1 MIQRFF
7 NRYKIRTKLYI
18 IGGGIAVFF
27 IIVGSLNYY
36 YINKLR
42 RYSDVVAK
50 VEKLSYTITKL
61 RKAEKDFLL
70 IDRFSSDFLLSNKSK
85 SLNNFEYEFAEAKTL
100 FDQLEK
106 NPLIQSNQ
114 LVEQLGTI
122 RADFESYYAI
132 FHQMVKAINERG
144 YDNTGLVGRMETAA
158 NEFQLK
164 VEQLTNNNDY
174 NKKVVNIRLTEK
186 NYLLKKELQY
196 KDKLLTQ
203 LRTFH
208 KELKNRTINPVDTS
222 IVIQYT
228 IDSKDAN
235 QIIAALEQYRDL
247 FTRLSEADN
256 QIGLTGSKGLV
267 SNAVNLIHQIET
279 KIKTINNKVR
289 EQNEKARKNAV
300 ITLIIILLLLLLIS
314 FFKLITIANGIAK
327 PLEAFRD
334 YIMQLGK
341 GELPGTFKVDTE
353 DEIAEMA
360 TAVNALT
367 TNLKNTRQFVEE
379 VGQGNLDTE
388 VNVFDN
394 KGELGEA
401 LVQMRSE
408 LQKIANERQKQ
419 EQDDDKRNWTTQGI
433 ARFND
438 VLRKNTENLQ
448 ELGYQVIKELIDYL
462 QAVQGALFVIKETE
476 SNENTILELIAA
488 HAYNRRKYQSKQIAI
503 GEGLAGRCAR
513 EQKTIYL
520 TDIPDGHYEITSG
533 LGKSDPRSLLIAPII
548 LNDNLFGV
556 IEIASYNKLKDYE
569 IAFTE
574 KIAESVA
581 ANISNVKISERTSNL
596 LAETQKQADELA
608 AKEEQMRQN
617 MEELKTTQDEAARKE
632 AIATGFVNSVNH
644 SIIRAD
650 YLLDGT
656 LEYANLKFLDLMGYK
671 LQEAK
676 GMKVTSFVNEKD
688 MKLFEIQWKR
698 VVRGGKHI
706 EQEMRYY
713 TKEGKHWFLA
723 TYTPIRN
730 LEGEVVKILY
740 LAIDIE
746 HQKNKNL
753 DYENEIKA
761 IRRSIIQVEF
771 KTDGTMIDANEQFC
785 KALGYSKPDLKNL
798 SVFSYIPN
806 EKTLEFENTWKSI
819 TRGNPYEEQREV
831 VTKSGKTKWFQGS
844 YTAVKDFDDL
854 FYKVIYIA
862 YDVSDQKQLELE
874 AAKKADILMQ
884 QDAKMRENME
894 EMQNVQKQMA
904 ENEAIMTSRLNA
916 INKTNIVVEY
926 DLDGTIQTVNNLF
939 CEITGYLDTEI
950 TGKHHRLLV
959 DTEEKKS
966 FKYKEFWNDLKKGNT
981 QEGEFRRITK
991 DGRYIFIQGVYSA
1004 MKDANG
1010 KAYKIMELAY
1020 DITDKKLQEAE
1031 INGQIQAISR
1041 TNIMLELDL
1050 DGIIQKANPMFCNL
1064 FEYTESEITGRHHRI
1079 LVNKNDRQSADYND
1093 IWISLRNGH
1102 FNEGEYTRLRNDGSE
1117 IYVKETM
1124 FPILDMTDKPYKI
1137 ILLAF
1142 DISEIKLQQ
1151 KQLAFQTQ
1159 KLEESE
1165 KVLKT
1170 ALDESQKREQEIK
1183 EKTERLASSEE
1194 ELRQNLEEMQ
1204 ATQDEMERKQKE
1216 LESMNQKIKASEQIL
1231 KKTLSESK
1239 VKQNELDMQKEEVL
1253 ATQEEIKFKNEQL
1266 LRKIEEKDK
1275 EIQKLK
1281 DAMKS
1286 KNK

>member
-7 NRYKIRTKLYI
+7 DRFKIRTKLYI
-18 IGGGIAVFF
+18 IGVGIAVFF
-27 IIVGSLNYY
+27 IIVGIINYY
-36 YINKLR
+36 FINKFR
-42 RYSDVVAK
+42 RYSDVVAQIR
-50 VEKLSYTITKL
+50 ELSNTITRL
-61 RKAEKDFLL
+61 QRAEKNFLL
-70 IDRFSSDFLLSNKSK
+70 NDRFSTDFLLSDKSK
-85 SLNNFEYEFAEAKTL
+85 SLNNFEYEYAQAKTL
-100 FDQLEK
+100 FEQLE
-106 NPLIQSNQ
+106 NNSIIQSNQ
-114 LVEQLGTI
+114 LVEQLSI
-122 RADFESYYAI
+122 VRSDFDSYYTV
-132 FHQMVKAINERG
+132 FRQLVKAIRERG

-164 VEQLTNNNDY
+164 VEQLANNNEY
-174 NKKVVNIRLTEK
+174 NKKIVNIRLTEK
-186 NYLLKKELQY
+186 NYLLKKDLQY

-208 KELKNRTINPVDTS
+208 KGLKNRTIDAADTS
-222 IVIQYT
+222 VVVQYT
-228 IDSKDAN
+228 IDPKDAN

-247 FTRLSEADN
+247 FIQLSEADD
-256 QIGLTGSKGLV
+256 QIGLSGSSGLIR
-267 SNAVNLIHQIET
+267 NTVNLVQQIET
-279 KIKTINNKVR
+279 KIKTINI
-289 EQNEKARKNAV
+289 QLQEKNDRTSIAAV
-300 ITLIIILLLLLLIS
+300 ITLIIILLLLLGIS
-314 FFKLITIANGIAK
+314 FFKLFTIANGIAK

-334 YIMQLGK
+334 YILQLGK
-341 GELPGTFKVDTE
+341 GELPDSFKVNTD

-360 TAVNALT
+360 VAVNTLT
-367 TNLKNTRQFVEE
+367 VNLKNTRQFVQE
-379 VGQGNLDTE
+379 VGQGKLDTE

-394 KGELGEA
+394 KGALGEA

-419 EQDDDKRNWTTQGI
+419 EQDDDKRNWTSQGI

-438 VLRKNTENLQ
+438 ILRKNTENLQ
-448 ELGYQVIKELIDYL
+448 ELGYNVLKELIDYL
-462 QAVQGALFVIKETE
+462 QAVQGALFVIEKDD
-476 SNENTILELIAA
+476 NNDTILQLIAA
-488 HAYNRRKYQSKQIAI
+488 HAYNRRKYKSKQIAI

-520 TDIPDGHYEITSG
+520 TDIPDGHFAITSG
-533 LGKSDPRSLLIAPII
+533 LGKSDPRSLLIVPII

-556 IEIASYNKLKDYE
+556 IEIASYHILKDYE

-581 ANISNVKISERTSNL
+581 ANISNVKISERTANL
-596 LAETQKQADELA
+596 LAETRQQARELT

-617 MEELKTTQDEAARKE
+617 MEELKATQDEAARKE

-676 GMKVTSFVNEKD
+676 GMKVTSFINEKD
-688 MKLFEIQWKR
+688 LKLFEIQWKR
-698 VVRGGKHI
+698 VIRGGKHI
-706 EQEMRYY
+706 EEEMRYY

-730 LEGEVVKILY
+730 MEGEVVKILY

-761 IRRSIIQVEF
+761 IRRSIIQAEF
-771 KTDGTMIDANEQFC
+771 KTDGSVIDANEQFC

-806 EKTLEFENTWKSI
+806 EETLEFENIWKSI
-819 TRGNPYEEQREV
+819 IRGNPYEEQREV
-831 VTKSGKTKWFQGS
+831 VTKSNKIKWFQGS

-862 YDVSDQKQLELE
+862 YDVSGQKQLELE
-874 AAKKADILMQ
+874 AAKKAEILMQ

-894 EMQNVQKQMA
+894 EMENVQKQMA
-904 ENEAIMTSRLNA
+904 ENEAIMTTRLNA

-926 DLDGTIQTVNNLF
+926 DLDGTIKSVNNLF
-939 CEITGYLDTEI
+939 CEIIGYLETEI
-950 TGKHHRLLV
+950 IGKHHRLLV

-966 FKYKEFWNDLKKGNT
+966 FEYKEFWNDLKKGNT
-981 QEGEFRRITK
+981 QEGEFKRITK

-1004 MKDANG
+1004 IKDGNG

-1020 DITDKKLQEAE
+1020 DITEKKLQEAE
-1031 INGQIQAISR
+1031 INGQIKAISR

-1064 FEYTESEITGRHHRI
+1064 FGYTEKEIAGRHHRV
-1079 LVNKNDRQSADYND
+1079 LVNKDDRKSNDYND
-1093 IWISLRNGH
+1093 IWINLRNGH
-1102 FNEGEYTRLRNDGSE
+1102 FNEGEFTRLRNDGSE

-1124 FPILDMTDKPYKI
+1124 FPILDMMDKPYKI

-1170 ALDESQKREQEIK
+1170 ALDESQRREQEIK

-1216 LESMNQKIKASEQIL
+1216 LESMNQKIKASESIL
-1231 KKTLSESK
+1231 KKTLLESK
-1239 VKQNELDMQKEEVL
+1239 AKQNELDMQKEEVL
-1253 ATQEEIKFKNEQL
+1253 ATQEEIKFKNQHL
-1266 LRKIEEKDK
+1266 LKQIEEKDK

-1281 DAMKS
+1281 NALKT
-1286 KNK
+1286 KK